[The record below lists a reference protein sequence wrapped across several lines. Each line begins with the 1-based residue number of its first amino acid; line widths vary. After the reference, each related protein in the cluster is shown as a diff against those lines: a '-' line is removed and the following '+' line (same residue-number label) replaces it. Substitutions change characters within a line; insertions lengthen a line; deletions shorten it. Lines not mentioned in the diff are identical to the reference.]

1 MTNKYCTE
9 NLSVL
14 QKFEVASLFIVEI
27 VDCKWWDTRLGDC
40 MQQVSST
47 DTKLLKHKHETRIC
61 FILLETG
68 MITKSD
74 WALGLGGGVIINY
87 SGTVTW
93 EVPFCS
99 CRLFFSFIRGAMNQV
114 SSFGIL
120 NKQDQELSLHNVS
133 VYLVVKMNV
142 QISAQQDPHT
152 IWLIK
157 TNSCF
162 HPYLPSSNRW
172 HEPQLRGAQVRLLR
186 TASPAEIIVV
196 KVM

>member
-27 VDCKWWDTRLGDC
+27 VYCNWWEMKDTRLGDC
-40 MQQVSST
+40 MQQVSSS
-47 DTKLLKHKHETRIC
+47 DTKLFNHK
-61 FILLETG
+61 
-68 MITKSD
+68 
-74 WALGLGGGVIINY
+74 
-87 SGTVTW
+87 

-172 HEPQLRGAQVRLLR
+172 HEPQMRGAQVRLLR
-186 TASPAEIIVV
+186 TASPAKIIVV